1 MRDGAVIKQDSPKNL
16 MTSFS
21 MTSLE
26 GIFLSLCEKPAE
38 ESASLT
44 NVSRI
49 CHERQPEK
57 KNSFSWTVLKALL
70 SKDIINARRHF
81 GFLTFQAVL
90 PLLVLVLFY
99 LSIGRNMQDIPLG
112 IVNMDNPACTKDF
125 ETQYMLGE

>member
-1 MRDGAVIKQDSPKNL
+1 MLAGPTLN
-16 MTSFS
+16 
-21 MTSLE
+21 
-26 GIFLSLCEKPAE
+26 
-38 ESASLT
+38 
-44 NVSRI
+44 SRI
-49 CHERQPEK
+49 CHERQPAK

-90 PLLVLVLFY
+90 PLLVLYLCSSSAIL

-125 ETQYMLGE
+125 ETQYKL